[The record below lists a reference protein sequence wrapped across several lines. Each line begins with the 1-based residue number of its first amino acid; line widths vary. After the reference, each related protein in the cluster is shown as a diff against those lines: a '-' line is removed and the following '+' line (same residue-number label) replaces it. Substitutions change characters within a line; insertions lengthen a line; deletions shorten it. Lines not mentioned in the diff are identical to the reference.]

1 MADRRARLLNA
12 LDTGGGHGLEIGP
25 LYKPV
30 ALKDECDVSYVDIHF
45 AKGLREYYATHPGTP
60 IDEILEVDF
69 ALIEGEVTRS
79 LAQATAPA
87 APFDWVVASH
97 VIEHVPDLIGWL
109 NDVAEVLVDG
119 GKLSLAVPDRRYCF
133 DARRP
138 PTTVGQMLL
147 AHHNRDARPS
157 VRAVF
162 DHYHAAVR
170 VTPTEAWEEHP
181 GPETTIFPL
190 EMARDMTARSVDE
203 GIYMDCHVWLFTPRE
218 FVQQLAV
225 LAQLGHLDFT
235 VAEIIT
241 TDVKDMEYFVVL
253 QRAPRDIDDAARQQ
267 LLSDGFPLPEQTT
280 RFDPGTSS
288 WQLSQKEAGL
298 VAAKRDALFRL
309 RRVAHRM
316 LRRWWGV

>member
-1 MADRRARLLNA
+1 MADRRARLLDP
-12 LDTGGGHGLEIGP
+12 LDTESGHGLEIGP

-69 ALIEGEVTRS
+69 ALIEGDRTRS

-97 VIEHVPDLIGWL
+97 VIEHVPDVIGWL
-109 NDVAEVLVDG
+109 NDVADVLVDG

-162 DHYHAAVR
+162 DHYHAAVK
-170 VTPTEAWEEHP
+170 VTPTEAWTDHP
-181 GPETTIFPL
+181 GPEATIFPL

-218 FVQQLAV
+218 LVQQLAV

-235 VAEIIT
+235 VAEVIT
-241 TDVKDMEYFVVL
+241 TDVNDMEYFVVL
-253 QRAPRDIDDAARQQ
+253 QRIPRDIDEAARTA
-267 LLSDGFPLPEQTT
+267 LLADGFPIPEDTAPSGRATT
-280 RFDPGTSS
+280 N
-288 WQLSQKEAGL
+288 WQLSEKEAKV
-298 VAAKRDALFRL
+298 VAAKRDALFGL
-309 RRVAHRM
+309 RR
-316 LRRWWGV
+316 LTRRLGRRPRNV